1 MSYVHRVEVNHWIMS
16 NAYLQAWVMLMSAP
30 EIDGGGGGGGNFV
43 FKKKYNSIIKAR
55 PHNWIYGVISDI

>member
-16 NAYLQAWVMLMSAP
+16 DAYLQAWVMLMSAP
-30 EIDGGGGGGGNFV
+30 EIDGGGGRVIFYL
-43 FKKKYNSIIKAR
+43 KKKYNSIIKAR